1 VQRKQTKIEEGGS
14 GTSTLFAEE
23 RRRRILDRL
32 RVSGKV
38 TVEELSAE
46 FGVSLPTIRTDLAR
60 LEEQGLLQRTHGG
73 AIPPSGTLFEP
84 AYAQRQVI
92 RHAEKQAIARAA
104 AELVEEGETILL
116 DAGTTTYEL
125 ALALRDRQALTVV
138 TNSIP
143 IVLALM
149 ENRGIEVTLIG
160 GRVQPR
166 RLAVL
171 GPLAVRFL
179 AAFRVDKAF
188 LSFNGV
194 DVEAG
199 FTVVD
204 FEAAEAKER
213 MMACA
218 RETIVLADSEK
229 IGRAAFAHVAPVA
242 AARRLITDEGIPP
255 ASLRALQEA
264 GLDVR
269 IASLGQESAVLQA
282 NPPSPTRRRPTRW
295 NSA

>member
-1 VQRKQTKIEEGGS
+1 MPAEIT
-14 GTSTLFAEE
+14 GTRGLFGEE
-23 RRRRILDRL
+23 RRRRILESLRL
-32 RVSGKV
+32 DGKV
-38 TVEELSAE
+38 SVEELTALFAVSA
-46 FGVSLPTIRTDLAR
+46 PTIRTDLAR

-84 AYAQRQVI
+84 AYAQRQVM
-92 RHAEKQAIARAA
+92 RHPQKQAIACAA
-104 AELVEEGETILL
+104 AEIVDDGATILL

-125 ALALRDRQALTVV
+125 ALVLRDRTALTVV

-143 IVLALM
+143 IALVLM
-149 ENRGIEVTLIG
+149 ENRSIEVMLVG

-179 AAFRVDKAF
+179 SAFHVDRAF

-199 FTVVD
+199 LTVVD
-204 FEAAEAKER
+204 FEAAESKEK

-218 RETIVLADSEK
+218 RETVILADSEK
-229 IGRAAFAHVAPVA
+229 IGRVAFAKVAPIAAARLFITDDGISDDQRSTLESSGLSMVVAPAGQESEPLQSNRSA
-242 AARRLITDEGIPP
+242 AARR
-255 ASLRALQEA
+255 SQY
-264 GLDVR
+264 
-269 IASLGQESAVLQA
+269 
-282 NPPSPTRRRPTRW
+282 
-295 NSA
+295 